1 MTTLGAGRRGK
12 TGTVVSLMATL
23 GAGCVIGGGSVK
35 VVIGSCDMG
44 GWAVLGFNRE
54 ERRGEACT
62 GAEGDVVSTGFADGA
77 GDSHRWQA
85 ARKSPM
91 AFS

>member
-1 MTTLGAGRRGK
+1 
-12 TGTVVSLMATL
+12 
-23 GAGCVIGGGSVK
+23 
-35 VVIGSCDMG
+35 MG

-62 GAEGDVVSTGFADGA
+62 GAEGDVVAPGFADGA

-91 AFS
+91 AFN